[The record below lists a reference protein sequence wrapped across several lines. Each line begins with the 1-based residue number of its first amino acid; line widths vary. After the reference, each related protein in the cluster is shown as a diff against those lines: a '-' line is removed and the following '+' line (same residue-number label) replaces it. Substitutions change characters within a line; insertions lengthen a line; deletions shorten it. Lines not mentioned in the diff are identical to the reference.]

1 MGARNKLTDT
11 KIRAAIRE
19 SISIAKVKKVQDG
32 GNLSVTARPSGIASF
47 IYKYSRGSKRHELGL
62 GAYPLVSLARAREG
76 RDQWERCLK
85 LQGLDPIQERARQKR
100 DASVSDNTLSV
111 VAVKAYEAK
120 KAGMKNDNPKWLSAV
135 NKHVLPK
142 IGDIL
147 VADLNQNDIHQ
158 VLQPLWNTQYP
169 TASVALK
176 RLSLIIKHAAAMG
189 EDVDVNI
196 TTKAKALL
204 GETTHK
210 LKHHGAVRWENIP
223 NLYQSIPETHLK
235 YLALKFSIL
244 VPSVRSSPIRHLRL
258 NEIVDGTWTVPADNL
273 KSKKGKAE
281 DYKIILSDEASR
293 IIELARPYTKNNW
306 VFPNS
311 NGGPLDDKIVRRT
324 LEEFVDDAKPHG
336 LRSSLSTWLEEAVT
350 VPTNVKKSLLA
361 HSVGN
366 TVEKSYNR
374 SNYVEARKVWLDRWE
389 AHCLGH
395 TGNVLQLAG
404 AESNG

>member
-11 KIRAAIRE
+11 KIRAVIRE
-19 SISIAKVKKVQDG
+19 AVSIAKVKKVQDG
-32 GNLSVTARPSGIASF
+32 GNLSLTARPSGIASF

-62 GAYPLVSLARAREG
+62 GAYPLVSLARAREE
-76 RDQWERCLK
+76 RDRWERCLK
-85 LQGLDPIQERARQKR
+85 LDNLDPIQERARQKK
-100 DASVSDNTLSV
+100 DASASANTLSV
-111 VAVKAYEAK
+111 VAAKAYEAK
-120 KAGMKNDNPKWLSAV
+120 KAGMKNGNPKWLSAV

-147 VADLNQNDIHQ
+147 VASLNQNDIHRA
-158 VLQPLWNTQYP
+158 LEPIWNTQHP

-176 RLSLIIKHAAAMG
+176 RLSLIVKHAAAMG
-189 EDVDVNI
+189 ENVDINV
-196 TTKAKALL
+196 TAKAKALL

-210 LKHHGAVRWENIP
+210 LKHHGAVRWEDIP
-223 NLYQSIPETHLK
+223 NLYQSIPETQLK
-235 YLALKFSIL
+235 YLALKFAIL
-244 VPSVRSSPIRHLRL
+244 IPSVRSAPIRCLRL
-258 NEIVDGTWTVPADNL
+258 SEIVDGIWTVPADNL

-281 DYKIILSDEASR
+281 DYKVILSTEASR

-311 NGGPLDDKIVRRT
+311 NGGPLDDKIVRRA
-324 LEEFVDDAKPHG
+324 LEEFTDDAKPHG

-350 VPTNVKKSLLA
+350 VPANVKKSLLA

-374 SNYVEARKVWLDRWE
+374 SDYAEARKVWLDRWE
-389 AHCLGH
+389 DHCLGR

-404 AESNG
+404 AASNG